1 MTVSPV
7 TGFYWPRAYQGLTS
21 LIHKMEMNQSIFH
34 VPSNSHS
41 LGKKEKQIDSSQM
54 STINICKLV
63 LRMILMLSQDAV
75 LKSIGFAIRNRGGSS
90 RNRL

>member
-21 LIHKMEMNQSIFH
+21 LIHKMETNQSIFH

-63 LRMILMLSQDAV
+63 LRMILMLSQDSV
-75 LKSIGFAIRNRGGSS
+75 LKSIGFDIRNRGGSS